1 MNGLIC
7 LVTSCEIGLMMS
19 GLRRY
24 EESVSLGR
32 LISPDRTESAEDE
45 MVISGGEYE
54 LEVTTE
60 SSCD

>member
-1 MNGLIC
+1 
-7 LVTSCEIGLMMS
+7 MMS